1 MKKTHYVLL
10 AAAIVIAGG
19 IPATAQQLPPI
30 RQIGAVVTTTTEKL
44 GAVSAVRQLSN
55 GSVIVND
62 IVGRRVLLFDAD
74 LKKFTVVADTTSATA
89 NAYGTRPGGLIPY
102 RGDSTLFV
110 DPASLSML
118 VIDGSGKIGRVMS
131 VPRANDAQFLIG
143 GPFGAAGFDPQGRL
157 VYRAP
162 PRPVFSGG
170 LPGGAGGGGSARPAF
185 TPPVIPDSAA
195 LVRVDLATR
204 KVDTLAFIKTP
215 KFSMQVS
222 QDANGG
228 MRMQSTINP
237 LPIVD
242 DWGILPDGTVAL
254 VRGKD
259 YHIDWLSPEKAMT
272 STAKIPFEW
281 QRLSDDDKVAFID
294 STRKAMEEARASGNM
309 GGALAGMFG
318 GGGGQMTIRTGPD
331 GPGAGRTQGG
341 EGTRRAPAPGGRG
354 DIVTSETVTTA
365 VPAGGGAVTRTGAAG
380 GGSGGGGLPL
390 INFVAP
396 SELPDYKPPFAGNA
410 TRVDPDGNL
419 WIRTS
424 QNVKGLAV
432 YNVVNRKGQVIDRV
446 QLPAGR
452 VIAGFGSGGA
462 VYLGSREA
470 GTARLEKVLV
480 K

>member
-1 MKKTHYVLL
+1 MKKTRFVVL
-10 AAAIVIAGG
+10 AAALLIAGG
-19 IPATAQQLPPI
+19 MPATAQQLPPI

-44 GAVSAVRQLSN
+44 GAVSAVRQLPN
-55 GSVIVND
+55 GSVLVND

-74 LKKFTVVADTTSATA
+74 LKKFTVVADTTSATG
-89 NAYGTRPGGLIPY
+89 NAYGTRPGGLIQY

-118 VIDGSGKIGRVMS
+118 VIDGNGKIGRVMS

-143 GPFGAAGFDPQGRL
+143 GPFGSAGFDPQGRI

-162 PRPVFSGG
+162 PRPVFTGG
-170 LPGGAGGGGSARPAF
+170 LPGGGGGSGGARSGFISSA
-185 TPPVIPDSAA
+185 IPDSAA

-215 KFSMQVS
+215 KISMQMS
-222 QDANGG
+222 RDANGG
-228 MRMQSTINP
+228 IQMQSTINP
-237 LPIVD
+237 LPVVD

-259 YHIDWLSPEKAMT
+259 YHIDWLSPEKSMT

-294 STRKAMEEARASGNM
+294 STRKAMEVARASGNM

-318 GGGGQMTIRTGPD
+318 GGGGGGAMMTIRTGPE
-331 GPGAGRTQGG
+331 GA
-341 EGTRRAPAPGGRG
+341 APGGAAGNRPTRRVPSPGGG
-354 DIVTSETVTTA
+354 DVIVSTPVTT
-365 VPAGGGAVTRTGAAG
+365 GTGAAVG
-380 GGSGGGGLPL
+380 VAGSGGANPLGGALPGL
-390 INFVAP
+390 SFVPP
-396 SELPDYKPPFAGNA
+396 SELPDYKPPFSGNA
-410 TRVDPDGNL
+410 TRIDPEGNL

-432 YNVVNRKGQVIDRV
+432 YNVVNRKGEVIDRV
-446 QLPAGR
+446 QLPVGR

-462 VYLGSREA
+462 IFLGSREA
-470 GTARLEKVLV
+470 GTARLERALLR
-480 K
+480 